1 MKRVGIYSGTFN
13 PVHAGHIAF
22 ALQSVK
28 KANLDKVF
36 FMPERYRPNKTD
48 IAHFGHRVA
57 MVRQAIRPYN
67 SFGLIEN
74 SDVSF
79 SVEKTLP
86 KLRNQFFGASLVFL
100 MGSDNLENIKNWP
113 KVDTL
118 LKYSEL
124 VVGIRAGDEP
134 MVDQWIKELPRQPK
148 TMYLIKSYAPSV
160 SSTKIREA
168 LRSQQEADGLL
179 SSVRRYSDSNWLY
192 ISLA

>member
-1 MKRVGIYSGTFN
+1 MNRVGIYSGAFN

-28 KANLDKVF
+28 AANLDKVF

-57 MVRQAIRPYN
+57 MIRQAIRPYN

-86 KLRNQFFGASLVFL
+86 KLRNQFFGATLVFL
-100 MGSDNLENIKNWP
+100 MGSDNLENLKDWP

-124 VVGIRAGDEP
+124 VVGIRAGHKLKVDEW
-134 MVDQWIKELPRQPK
+134 VKNLPRSPK
-148 TMYLIKSYAPSV
+148 SICLINSFAPSV

-168 LRSQQEADGLL
+168 LRRQQEADGLL